1 MALVSSVTTNALNR
15 VHCGRIEVSADH
27 IYGRVVHKGA
37 IVTIV
42 VAKVSFALA
51 TKQVLTMRF
60 SLMDTALAT
69 LSESLLA
76 AIDATY
82 ERFLARVRIH
92 VLRQVLLK

>member
-27 IYGRVVHKGA
+27 INGRVVHKGA

-42 VAKVSFALA
+42 TKVSFALA